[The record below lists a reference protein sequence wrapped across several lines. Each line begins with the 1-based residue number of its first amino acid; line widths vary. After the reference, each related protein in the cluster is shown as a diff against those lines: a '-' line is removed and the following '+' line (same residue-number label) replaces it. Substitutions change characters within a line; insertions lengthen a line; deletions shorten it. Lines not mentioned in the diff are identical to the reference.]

1 MALTVGNYVY
11 KRLRPDVERAWM
23 NVGKMEVFKP
33 LIAEKTLNKEKR
45 IVQVTITADL
55 EKRRAEVSYSS
66 FIANGKDKLN
76 HAKCMIDYEDPDS
89 WLASWGR
96 STYLIRSRIQQL
108 EQGALDGHMHKI
120 QRGLVYKLFGA
131 LVEYEDRYR
140 GMEEVILDSAE
151 CEATARVSFQATEKD
166 GNFFCSPYWIDS
178 ICHLSGFVM
187 NANDAVNS
195 KKQVYI
201 SHGWDSMRFS
211 CDFSPEKTYR
221 SYVKMQPLADKMVA
235 GDVYVFDED
244 RIVAVAGGVKFQCIP
259 RTLLNTFLPP
269 GGSPQPQPRALAN
282 EKPKLVMQSANPTMP
297 TIPKSS
303 PSVSARALTI
313 VAAEVGVEAAELTND
328 VIFVDI
334 GIDSLMSLTISGRM
348 REELDLD
355 VPSSL
360 FSDCPN
366 VKELKAFL
374 SPHDADAAI
383 AVPLES
389 LESGVSTPG
398 LSSGSTAS
406 LSSEE
411 AIDLGAPEDDGE
423 NLIPTIQG
431 IIAGEMGVSPE
442 EVISS
447 ADLASMGMDSLM
459 SLSVLGL
466 IREKTGMNV
475 PSDLF
480 AGSACIEEVQ
490 WKLQPSTRPKQP
502 PAVPHATPKA
512 VEGKNVE
519 RPRKIDMPLQP
530 TYVNAQRKGDVAP
543 SIKPQAANSRQFKEP
558 QQATAKDE
566 PVKHPV
572 SPPTSPSA
580 TSILMQGNPKTA
592 SKKLFL
598 FPDGS
603 GSATSYA
610 SIPHIDPD
618 VCVYGLNCPYMK
630 TPEHYT
636 CGIDGV
642 SAFYIT
648 EMRRRQPQGPY
659 IIGGWSAGGV
669 VAYEVALQL
678 HAQGQATSHM
688 ILLDSPCPIRLEA
701 LPSRLH
707 NFFNDVGLLGAPGT
721 SGPPSWLLPHFESS
735 IRALSSY
742 KPARMDPAK
751 APRTY
756 AIWARQGVSGQ
767 PDDPRPPP
775 GEDGGEDP
783 SSMRWLLNDRTDF
796 GFNGWEALLG
806 AENIRTASM
815 QGNHFTMMRE
825 PVVRHSFR
833 KRVLKDNC

>member
-23 NVGKMEVFKP
+23 NVGKMEVIKP

-45 IVQVTITADL
+45 IVQVTIAADL
-55 EKRRAEVSYSS
+55 EKNRAEVSYSS
-66 FIANGKDKLN
+66 FIADGKDKLN
-76 HAKCMIDYEDPDS
+76 HARCMIDYEDVES

-120 QRGLVYKLFGA
+120 HRGLAYKLFGA

-187 NANDAVNS
+187 NANDAVDS

-211 CDFSPEKTYR
+211 CHFSPEKTYR

-269 GGSPQPQPRALAN
+269 GGSPQPQLRAPAT
-282 EKPKLVMQSANPTMP
+282 EKPKSVMQSTKPTMP
-297 TIPKSS
+297 SVLKSS
-303 PSVSARALTI
+303 PSISARALTI
-313 VAAEVGVEAAELTND
+313 VAAEVGVEAAELTDD
-328 VIFVDI
+328 VMFVDI
-334 GIDSLMSLTISGRM
+334 GIDSLLSLTISGRM

-360 FSDCPN
+360 FSDCLN

-374 SPHDADAAI
+374 SPHDANAAI

-389 LESGVSTPG
+389 LESGDSTPG
-398 LSSGSTAS
+398 LSSGTAAS
-406 LSSEE
+406 PASEE
-411 AIDLGAPEDDGE
+411 AIDFGAPEDDGE
-423 NLIPTIQG
+423 NLVPIIQG
-431 IIAGEMGVSPE
+431 IIAGEMGVGPD
-442 EVISS
+442 EVSSS

-480 AGSACIEEVQ
+480 AGNACVEEVQ

-502 PAVPHATPKA
+502 PAVPQANPKA
-512 VEGKNVE
+512 VKGKNVE
-519 RPRKIDMPLQP
+519 WPRKIDMPPQP
-530 TYVNAQRKGDVAP
+530 NHTHAQRKQEVAP
-543 SIKPQAANSRQFKEP
+543 PTKPSQVKEP
-558 QQATAKDE
+558 QRATAKDE
-566 PVKHPV
+566 QVKLPV

-610 SIPHIDPD
+610 SIPPVDPD

-642 SAFYIT
+642 STFYIT

-669 VAYEVALQL
+669 VAYEVALKL

-751 APRTY
+751 APKTY
-756 AIWARQGVSGQ
+756 AIWARQGVCGN
-767 PDDPRPPP
+767 PEDPRPPP
-775 GEDGGEDP
+775 AEDGGEDP
-783 SSMRWLLNDRTDF
+783 KSMRWLLNDRTDF

-806 AENIRTASM
+806 PENIRTTSM

-825 PVVRHSFR
+825 PTVRHSLR
-833 KRVLKDNC
+833 